1 MRVFQGQAGV
11 GGGGDDGPQ
20 RARLRGRGAHLLCAV
35 PPARAGRNI
44 HTCIHTYIITT
55 NGGRVGG
62 WEIGRGREEGDC
74 DLGAVARAYFVQY
87 RLHAQV
93 GCEKDN
99 VTHAQLLEVC
109 VCVYCVC
116 VCVRACVCVCVC
128 VCSCWRRLG
137 TLRRTGSR

>member
-1 MRVFQGQAGV
+1 M
-11 GGGGDDGPQ
+11 
-20 RARLRGRGAHLLCAV
+20 
-35 PPARAGRNI
+35 
-44 HTCIHTYIITT
+44 
-55 NGGRVGG
+55 
-62 WEIGRGREEGDC
+62 
-74 DLGAVARAYFVQY
+74 GAVARAYFVQY